1 MGIDHQLVRSSIV
14 KKIMRGAAI
23 TCTGS
28 SSRRGETQTRQMQW
42 SYMQPCEPLEITCTA
57 SSSGA
62 AAAAASMA
70 APTFAELVRCFLDD
84 IPVVCGNFCGHTF
97 RSDSRTEATRRKNGD
112 ELRLHI

>member
-1 MGIDHQLVRSSIV
+1 VGIDHQLVRSSIV

-70 APTFAELVRCFLDD
+70 APTSAELEHFLDD
-84 IPVVCGNFCGHTF
+84 IPVACGHTF
-97 RSDSRTEATRRKNGD
+97 RCGFTN
-112 ELRLHI
+112 